1 MKEQTYGYVRISTK
15 EQNEARQLAALA
27 DFQIPPR
34 NLFIDRQSG
43 KDFDR
48 PAYKRLMKRL
58 KGGDLLI
65 IQSIDRLGRNY
76 GEILEQWRVITKEKQ
91 ADIMILD
98 MPLLNTRT
106 QGKDLTGTF
115 IADLVLQILSYVA
128 QTERE
133 FIRKRQAEGIAAAK
147 ARGVHFGVSKK
158 PMPEGYESAKAAWE
172 SGELSLREAAG
183 SIGVSHMTFYRR
195 CKEDGAQCPAAR
207 SQKSCN

>member
-1 MKEQTYGYVRISTK
+1 MTPQTYGYVRISTK

-27 DFQIPPR
+27 EYEIPQR

-58 KGGDLLI
+58 HPGDLLI
-65 IQSIDRLGRNY
+65 VQSIDRLGRNY
-76 GEILEQWRVITKEKQ
+76 GEILEQWRIITKEKQ

-106 QGKDLTGTF
+106 QCKDLTGTF

-133 FIRKRQAEGIAAAK
+133 FIRKRQAEGIAAAR
-147 ARGVHFGVSKK
+147 ARGMKFGASKK
-158 PMPEGYESAKAAWE
+158 PLPEGFTQAREAWRN
-172 SGELSLREAAG
+172 GRLSVREAARAAG
-183 SIGVSHMTFYRR
+183 MPHMTFYRR
-195 CKEDGAQCPAAR
+195 CREEAAR
-207 SQKSCN
+207 EQADGS

>member
-1 MKEQTYGYVRISTK
+1 MKTQTYGYVRISTK

-27 DFQIPPR
+27 EYEIPQR

-58 KGGDLLI
+58 KPGDLLI
-65 IQSIDRLGRNY
+65 VQSIDRLGRNY
-76 GEILEQWRVITKEKQ
+76 GEILEQWRVITKEIQ

-106 QGKDLTGTF
+106 QGRDLTGTF

-133 FIRKRQAEGIAAAK
+133 FIRKRQAEGIAAAR
-147 ARGVHFGVSKK
+147 ARGVKFGAPKK
-158 PMPEGYESAKAAWE
+158 PLPEDFTAAQEAWLTGQLSIREAAKAA
-172 SGELSLREAAG
+172 GMP
-183 SIGVSHMTFYRR
+183 HMTFYRR
-195 CKEDGAQCPAAR
+195 CMEQAEQIGAEC
-207 SQKSCN
+207 S

>member
-1 MKEQTYGYVRISTK
+1 MKTQTYGYVRISTK

-27 DFQIPPR
+27 EHEIPQR

-58 KGGDLLI
+58 KPGDLLI
-65 IQSIDRLGRNY
+65 VQSIDRLGRNY

-133 FIRKRQAEGIAAAK
+133 FIRKRQAEGIAAAR
-147 ARGVHFGVSKK
+147 ARGVKFGAPRK
-158 PMPEGYESAKAAWE
+158 PLPEDFTTAHEAWLTGQLSIREAAKAA
-172 SGELSLREAAG
+172 GMP
-183 SIGVSHMTFYRR
+183 HMTFYRR
-195 CKEDGAQCPAAR
+195 CMEQAATDSAER
-207 SQKSCN
+207 S

>member
-1 MKEQTYGYVRISTK
+1 MTPQTYGYVRISTK

-27 DFQIPPR
+27 EYEIPQR

-58 KGGDLLI
+58 HPGDLLI
-65 IQSIDRLGRNY
+65 VQSIDRLGRNY
-76 GEILEQWRVITKEKQ
+76 GEILEQWRIITKEKQ

-106 QGKDLTGTF
+106 QCKDLTGTF

-133 FIRKRQAEGIAAAK
+133 FIRKRQAEGIAAAR
-147 ARGVHFGVSKK
+147 ARGVKFGASKK
-158 PMPEGYESAKAAWE
+158 PLPEGFTQARESWRN
-172 SGELSLREAAG
+172 GRLSVREAARAAG
-183 SIGVSHMTFYRR
+183 MPHMTFYRR
-195 CKEDGAQCPAAR
+195 CREEAAR
-207 SQKSCN
+207 EQADGS

>member
-1 MKEQTYGYVRISTK
+1 MTAQTYGYIRISTK

-27 DFQIPPR
+27 EHEIPQR

-58 KGGDLLI
+58 HPGDLLI
-65 IQSIDRLGRNY
+65 VQSIDRLGRNY

-133 FIRKRQAEGIAAAK
+133 FIRKRQAEGIAAAR
-147 ARGVHFGVSKK
+147 ARGVKFGAPKK
-158 PMPEGYESAKAAWE
+158 ETPEGFMEAREAWQT
-172 SGELSLREAAG
+172 GRLSIREAAKSAG
-183 SIGVSHMTFYRR
+183 MPHMTFYRR
-195 CKEDGAQCPAAR
+195 CLEDKAER
-207 SQKSCN
+207 S